1 MYVTTVGAIFINQ
14 ALYKLFIACQLVVVE
29 IARIVWI
36 FGKSRHKD

>member
-14 ALYKLFIACQLVVVE
+14 ALYKLFIVCEVVVD

-36 FGKSRHKD
+36 LSESRHND